1 MCGDLSQCFTG
12 LCEQLLL
19 QKGLE
24 EKVNE
29 GGHLREWETKLYPTA
44 ATLHR
49 LQERRE
55 EKSEERRED
64 RSEERREERREERSK
79 ERSEERRGGNK
90 SLTVCDSIRNYRVWR
105 VEL

>member
-19 QKGLE
+19 QKSLE

-29 GGHLREWETKLYPTA
+29 GGHLGEWKTKLHPTA

-49 LQERRE
+49 LRG
-55 EKSEERRED
+55 
-64 RSEERREERREERSK
+64 RSEERA
-79 ERSEERRGGNK
+79 NK
-90 SLTVCDSIRNYRVWR
+90 SLTGFMC
-105 VEL
+105 VESRGVHQCVMCSYIVLC